1 MSNAYTPFTSISVKT
16 STDVTHARSVII
28 EFGHAI
34 EPIPIPL
41 IRNEATRGVEMTP
54 SSSVSASR
62 SKFMCSDTSTAYTRL
77 QKYRREPA
85 SKTATTSHPAP
96 YLPLH
101 PRHAHSHSFAS
112 AAEVVSSPIASLSSI
127 DLATHST
134 YTAEFHPTQSTSALL
149 VERRKDTLLGLKCP
163 PLPPPHTIGL
173 GDRVT
178 QSRN

>member
-62 SKFMCSDTSTAYTRL
+62 SKFMNT
-77 QKYRREPA
+77 
-85 SKTATTSHPAP
+85 
-96 YLPLH
+96 PLLLG
-101 PRHAHSHSFAS
+101 R
-112 AAEVVSSPIASLSSI
+112 
-127 DLATHST
+127 
-134 YTAEFHPTQSTSALL
+134 STSP
-149 VERRKDTLLGLKCP
+149 RKPDPTLPRK
-163 PLPPPHTIGL
+163 
-173 GDRVT
+173 GD
-178 QSRN
+178 SP